1 MTPVAPLVTGFLRE
15 HMPVAQGRSRHT
27 CEAYAHAFK
36 LWLVFAGERLDL
48 RPSQLCLEQLD
59 AGLVLAF
66 LAHIEQQRGNGAA
79 TRNAR
84 LTAIKAFMR
93 YVELRVPAALEQAR
107 QVHAIPTKRHDQML
121 VRHLTMEEVRAVLNA
136 PDLSTRLGIRD
147 RAMLHLCFAGGL
159 RVSELVELPL
169 AHVCLQGT
177 PSIRVRGKGRRER
190 CLPLWKETAAD
201 LRAWLAVRGDACCPE
216 LFANA
221 EGTAMTR
228 AGFEYVLD
236 KHVRAAAARCPAL
249 AGRSVTP
256 HQLRH
261 SCAVVMLQATRDIR
275 KVALWLGHADVRTTE
290 AYLRVDPSEK
300 LEAVEAVLPPELRR
314 GRFKAPDA
322 LIAALLS
329 PAAPTSTGQPPTRP
343 TSRRSPEP

>member
-1 MTPVAPLVTGFLRE
+1 MTPLAPLATAFLRE
-15 HMPVAQGRSRHT
+15 HLPGALGRSRHT

-36 LWLVFAGERLDL
+36 LWFVFAAERHGL
-48 RPSQLCLEQLD
+48 RPSQLCLEHLD
-59 AGLVLAF
+59 AALVLNF
-66 LAHIEQQRGNGAA
+66 LAHIEQRRGNAAA

-84 LTAIKAFMR
+84 LTAIKTFMR
-93 YVELRVPAALEQAR
+93 YVELRVPAALEQIR
-107 QVHAIPTKRHDQML
+107 QIHAIPSKRHDQML

-136 PDLSTRLGIRD
+136 PDPSTRLGIRD

-159 RVSELVELPL
+159 RVSELVALPL
-169 AHVCLQGT
+169 AQVCLQGT
-177 PSIRVRGKGRRER
+177 PSIRVHGKGRRER

-201 LRAWLAVRGDACCPE
+201 LRAWLAVRGQVRCPE

-275 KVALWLGHADVRTTE
+275 KVALWLGHADIRTTE

-300 LEAVEAVLPPELRR
+300 LEAIEAVLPPGLRR

-322 LIAALLS
+322 LIAALLN
-329 PAAPTSTGQPPTRP
+329 PAAQTSTRRSSTQP
-343 TSRRSPEP
+343 TSRQGSVP